1 MKALCATAALVG
13 LGGCGGS
20 IAETASRD
28 QEPSMP
34 DASSLDASGSG
45 DAPRIGVGPID
56 ASGQPTE
63 LTMTC
68 DGSSPQVSIK
78 LPCLLGGDL
87 GGGLHA
93 LECQRPNAAS
103 AYSPTDTVLSMLV
116 PLVELSMQL
125 NQTVSLPF
133 TNLPLPPP
141 GYFGPF
147 VGAAV
152 FTQVDL
158 VSDAFVG
165 TIEHASVPW
174 IGSLGD
180 TMTCVVVDGP
190 FWAVAGPFL
199 SGRAHLP
206 TREFVPPV

>member
-1 MKALCATAALVG
+1 MKMKALCATAAVVG

-20 IAETASRD
+20 IAERASQD
-28 QEPSMP
+28 AEPSTP
-34 DASSLDASGSG
+34 DASALEASDAG
-45 DAPRIGVGPID
+45 DAPPIGVGPID

-68 DGSSPQVSIK
+68 DGSSPQIALK

-93 LECQRPNAAS
+93 LECQRPNTAS
-103 AYSPTDTVLSMLV
+103 AYSPTDTVFSMSV
-116 PLVELSMQL
+116 PLVQLSMQL
-125 NQTVSLPF
+125 NQTVPLPF
-133 TNLPLPPP
+133 TNLPLPPS
-141 GYFGPF
+141 GDFGPF

-152 FTQVDL
+152 ISQVDL

-165 TIEHASVPW
+165 KIERASVPW
-174 IGSLGD
+174 IGTLGD
-180 TMTCVVVDGP
+180 AMTCAVVDGP

-199 SGRAHLP
+199 
-206 TREFVPPV
+206 